1 MLRAVFVAFAL
12 AAISVDA
19 GGTPQSEGYR
29 YTLEQLQVGEYYKP
43 SAIEGSG
50 VPNTT
55 APFHRCPCPALNA
68 LANHGYLPRNGQ
80 NIGKG
85 VLKAAIMNVFN
96 MADDIATTQVSQVP
110 EVFSLDFLSKHNA
123 PEHDASLVH
132 TDAYF
137 GRDPM
142 EVNVTLADDLLVRA
156 VDGKIDTTAV
166 ARVRKGRAVLCESSN
181 PECTFGEN
189 EKKKSF
195 LQAALLLKALGEGDV
210 ISVKHAKAFLVEEK
224 IPSDFVKSP
233 EPVSAAALSKK
244 SAELGCMDTSEQL
257 PVGEYYKPTA
267 LESSGVPNTTATFRR
282 SPCPGL
288 NALANHG
295 YLPRNG
301 QNIVKADLKAAIM
314 SVFNMGDDTAT
325 TQVNPVPEVFS
336 LDYLGQHILPE
347 HDASLLRSDIFFGHD
362 PMEVNI
368 TLAEDLL
375 SRADAD
381 GKINTTAVA
390 QAHNDRVSACKVINP
405 ECTFGAN
412 EKQTA
417 LLQAV
422 LLLEALGAGDF
433 ISVDH
438 ARSFLI
444 DEKIPS
450 DFVKSADP
458 VSVAVMTA
466 KYVELVSQAP

>member
-1 MLRAVFVAFAL
+1 MLRAIFITIAAFA
-12 AAISVDA
+12 AINVQAEQNEGCVD
-19 GGTPQSEGYR
+19 S
-29 YTLEQLQVGEYYKP
+29 
-43 SAIEGSG
+43 SA
-50 VPNTT
+50 
-55 APFHRCPCPALNA
+55 
-68 LANHGYLPRNGQ
+68 
-80 NIGKG
+80 
-85 VLKAAIMNVFN
+85 
-96 MADDIATTQVSQVP
+96 
-110 EVFSLDFLSKHNA
+110 
-123 PEHDASLVH
+123 
-132 TDAYF
+132 
-137 GRDPM
+137 
-142 EVNVTLADDLLVRA
+142 
-156 VDGKIDTTAV
+156 
-166 ARVRKGRAVLCESSN
+166 
-181 PECTFGEN
+181 
-189 EKKKSF
+189 
-195 LQAALLLKALGEGDV
+195 
-210 ISVKHAKAFLVEEK
+210 
-224 IPSDFVKSP
+224 
-233 EPVSAAALSKK
+233 
-244 SAELGCMDTSEQL
+244 QL

-267 LESSGVPNTTATFRR
+267 LEASGVPNTTAPFRR

-336 LDYLGQHILPE
+336 LDFLGQHILPE

-375 SRADAD
+375 ARADAD
-381 GKINTTAVA
+381 GKISTAAVA
-390 QAHNDRVSACKVINP
+390 QAHKDRVAACEVINP

-417 LLQAV
+417 LLQAA

-433 ISVDH
+433 ITVDH

-466 KYVELVSQAP
+466 KYVELVSQA